1 MKRSCSIIA
10 EKDREIDILKMQALS
25 LNTEIYR
32 LKKNEVPIRQQLDLK
47 EKVINEKDQ
56 KIKQHENYI

>member
-10 EKDREIDILKMQALS
+10 EKDREIEILKMQALS

-32 LKKNEVPIRQQLDLK
+32 LKQNEVPIRLQLDIK
-47 EKVINEKDQ
+47 DKVINEKD
-56 KIKQHENYI
+56 